1 MASSIE
7 HPVTGVALL
16 TLFLSMTT
24 CCVRADSATEPSEEA
39 IKGGKIDT
47 AYVLG
52 MEDQRIREL
61 IPERKP
67 ILTWAQ
73 FPVRGKVRWH
83 PYRPDQITINGE
95 SFVVEERFPP
105 PKAMQTKGPDG
116 KVWTY
121 EYFEDKHGGRIYP
134 TCHRDYAIR
143 TWWVR
148 LAEHLAKSY
157 ATSEKPVEARK
168 SAVIIQR
175 FAEIYRGYPI
185 YGVPTWKKPWQF
197 FDKKPYPYVS
207 GKWDRWFPFDMG
219 ETLKLAATYER
230 IRNSGAVEQLSKE
243 LGKDVRKEIEED
255 FLVDHCE
262 LMMEYDSWHNSP
274 GIRTFNHQPTKC
286 YGMINV
292 GRALKR
298 PEFVHYAYQNLR
310 DILDWR
316 FTVDGVFP
324 ESPSYHWLT
333 VNRMKQCFE
342 RLKGYSDPAG
352 YVDKLTGKHFE
363 SFDPTVEFP
372 ILPRALAFLD
382 DCRLPNGRWMMVHEA
397 NPTQKAPRK
406 ETAGRIFPGF
416 GHAVLGRGKGG
427 AQMEAHL
434 HFSKRFNHAH
444 DDALNFMLYAC
455 GEELVSEVGYNSE
468 SYRGWS
474 TSALSHNLVVVDGAT
489 QCGHP
494 WDGMAE
500 PEKAI
505 GGQIVS
511 WFPQQDG
518 FGVVEAESRNCYRQC
533 STYRRCLM
541 MVEVDDTRAFVV
553 DIFEVGGG
561 KQHDWL
567 AHGSCDKDQ
576 TLTFDKAASPF
587 ADSLAAEGKIHRP
600 MTSIEERTKGLSVQ
614 KDDWQ
619 KVSQYWGNIRHVSK
633 VTGPGPWMGT
643 FAGRSEGDA
652 KLRLHLLAPTDST
665 LYVGES
671 PSMVR
676 AYGHV
681 GDVEKYMMPMIAA
694 RRAGEGLRSRF
705 VAVWEPYRDEPWL
718 TDVRVLLDT
727 DQGLALAATAGDDQL
742 KVFWGASEGGSI
754 KTEGIEFTGRHACVR
769 HGGDRVLVHMCE
781 ASRIAL
787 GGQEVTVAAQETHE
801 IASASVDAQGEYL
814 VVQGTQHASG
824 QWAIL
829 LHPGGE
835 TRAVR
840 LGAAER
846 HDLGVKLYCPDGLGI
861 KGDARERAWEE
872 TYFPLR
878 KFKGSFR
885 LKVPTRLVRHLDGQ

>member
-1 MASSIE
+1 MA
-7 HPVTGVALL
+7 AW
-16 TLFLSMTT
+16 
-24 CCVRADSATEPSEEA
+24 CVRADAAAEPSEEA

-52 MEDQRIREL
+52 MDDQRIRDL

-67 ILTWAQ
+67 ILTWAH
-73 FPVRGKVRWH
+73 FPIRGKVRWH
-83 PYRPDQITINGE
+83 PHRPGQITINGE
-95 SFVVEERFPP
+95 SFVVEQRFPP
-105 PKAMQTKGPDG
+105 TKTMQAKGPDG

-148 LAEHLAKSY
+148 VAELLARNY
-157 ATSEKPVEARK
+157 AAGKNPAEAHR

-185 YGVPTWKKPWQF
+185 YGIPGWRDPWQF
-197 FDKKPYPYVS
+197 FHKKPYPYVS
-207 GKWDRWFPFDMG
+207 GKWDRWFPFDMN
-219 ETLKLAATYER
+219 ETLKLAAAYEH
-230 IRNSGAVEQLSKE
+230 IRDSGAVEQLSKQ
-243 LGKDVRKEIEED
+243 LGKDVRKEIEEGL
-255 FLVDHCE
+255 FVHHCK
-262 LMMEYDSWHNSP
+262 LMMEYDSWHNSV
-274 GIRTFNHQPTKC
+274 GVRTFNHQPTKC

-333 VNRMKQCFE
+333 VNRMKQCIE
-342 RLKGYSDPAG
+342 RLRGYSDPPG
-352 YVDKLTGKHFE
+352 YVDKLTGKHFD
-363 SFDPTVEFP
+363 SFDPALEFP

-382 DCRLPNGRWMMVHEA
+382 DCRLPSGRWMMVHEA
-397 NPTQKAPRK
+397 NPTQKEPRK

-416 GHAVLGRGKGG
+416 GHAVLGRGKGD

-489 QCGHP
+489 QRSSFG
-494 WDGMAE
+494 DGTDEMGRAV
-500 PEKAI
+500 
-505 GGQIVS
+505 GGQVVS
-511 WFPQQDG
+511 WFPQREG
-518 FGVVEAESRNCYRQC
+518 FGVVEAESRNVYPQC
-533 STYRRCLM
+533 SAYRRCLM

-553 DIFEVGGG
+553 DVFEVAGG

-567 AHGSCDKDQ
+567 AHGSCDRDQ
-576 TLTFDKAASPF
+576 TLTFGQATTPF
-587 ADSLAAEGKIHRP
+587 ADSLAADGKIHIP
-600 MTSIEERTKGLSVQ
+600 MTSIEERTKGLTVQ
-614 KDDWQ
+614 LDRSTE
-619 KVSQYWGNIRHVSK
+619 VSQYWGNIRHVSR
-633 VTGPGPWMGT
+633 VAGPGPWVGT
-643 FAGRSEGDA
+643 FAGCGEGDA
-652 KLRLHLLAPTDST
+652 KLRLHILAPTDCT

-676 AYGHV
+676 AYGRV
-681 GDVEKYMMPMIAA
+681 PDVEKYMMPIMAA
-694 RRAGEGLRSRF
+694 RRTGEGLRSRF
-705 VAVWEPYRDEPWL
+705 VVVWEPYRDKPWL
-718 TDVRVLLDT
+718 TSVSPLVDG
-727 DQGLALAATAGDDQL
+727 DQGIALVAKAGTDEFT
-742 KVFWGASEGGSI
+742 VFWGAAQGSSI
-754 KTEGIEFTGRHACVR
+754 KAGGIEFAGRHACVMR
-769 HGGDRVLVHMCE
+769 RGGRVSVHMCE
-781 ASRIAL
+781 AGRVAVN
-787 GGQEVTVAAQETHE
+787 GHDVTTTAQETHA
-801 IASASVDAQGEYL
+801 IACADVDTQGEYM
-814 VVQGTQHASG
+814 VVQGAPNTVRG

-829 LHPGGE
+829 LYPDGE

-840 LGAAER
+840 VGEAER
-846 HDLGVKLYCPDGLGI
+846 HDLGVKLHCPDGLGI
-861 KGDARERAWEE
+861 KGNARKRAWEE

-878 KFKGSFR
+878 KFKGQFR
-885 LKVPTRLVRHLDGQ
+885 LKLPTRLVRHLDAQ